1 MNVPVYRL
9 FVERKSGFEN
19 EARRTMQEL
28 VNFLGIKN
36 LEGIRYFNRYD
47 IEGIDEARLET
58 AMTHIFS
65 EPQSDKIFRETIPA
79 GANETVIAIEYLP
92 GQYDQRADSA
102 GQCLA
107 LLRSATL
114 MRDGE
119 SSAPATVR
127 CARVFALQGK
137 LSAADLEKIR
147 SYLVNPV
154 DSRIAAPEKPA
165 TLVLKTNEPSAI
177 PVIEGFTKFASAD
190 LDAFRRN
197 KGLAMDLADIT
208 FLQNYFRKENRD
220 PTETE
225 IRVLDTYW
233 SDHCRHTTFN
243 TILDDI
249 GIADGPYAETFRE
262 ALGAYAGLRAE
273 LYAGRTDKAVTLMD
287 MAVIGAK
294 ALKKRGLL
302 DDIEESAEIN
312 ACSIFIDVKMTDE
325 KGKVTSTEPWLLM
338 FKNET
343 HNHPTEIEPFGGAA
357 TCIGGAIRDPLS
369 GRAWVYQAL
378 RVTGAG
384 DPTASI
390 EKTIPGKLP
399 QIKLTREAAAGFSA
413 YGNQIGLTTGQVVE
427 YYDPGFLAKR
437 MELGAVIAATPV
449 TSVVREE
456 PEAGDIVIMVGG
468 GTGRDGIGGA
478 TGSSKAHTKESVT
491 TAGAEVQKGNAVEER
506 KIQRLFRDP
515 AVTRLIRRC
524 NDFGAGGVA
533 VAVGELAPGLDIN
546 LDAVPKKYEGLNG
559 TELAISESQERMA
572 VVVRAKD
579 ADAFIKAAN
588 NENLNAAVIATVTNT
603 NRLVMRWRSSTIVSI
618 DRAFLDTAGA
628 SRNARALIAQP
639 AAKWDWDASK
649 SASGAIATGSTDAGG
664 LKARWLA
671 TIADLS
677 VASQRG
683 LAERFD
689 GSIGSSSVLFP
700 EGGAYQSTPECGMAA
715 RIPVGPGKETSTTSL
730 MTMGYDP
737 RAASWSPFHGAQYA
751 VIESLAK
758 ILALGGDPRTARLTF
773 QEYFERTSSAEAWG
787 KPAAALL
794 GALRAQLA
802 AGTAAIGGKDSMSGT
817 FQDIHVP
824 PTLVSF
830 AVAVTDD
837 SNVRGGSFTGANH
850 TLALVQTPWLADNTP
865 DWDAFR
871 ENIESVLK
879 LGESGKIRAAY
890 PVTAG
895 GIASALSKMAFG
907 NRVGA
912 LIDSGAIPFIRLP
925 SIFARQTA
933 GSVTIGASVPDASNT
948 DDKLFAPLYGSILLE
963 IDADPS
969 DLHALTA
976 GTSTANWIA
985 LGKTLA
991 DHAIV
996 FGKTRIDLEAAQ
1008 AAWEKPLARVFPPVS
1023 GIAAAG
1029 KAAGSNAPDLPAW
1042 AKELNSAHGNVA
1054 DSAKRAPAPLASNAK
1069 PLVVLPVFPGTNCE
1083 YDMARAFRIAGAD
1096 TKIVVL
1102 RNRTADALAE
1112 SLAELRGEI
1121 GRAQILAFSGGFSA
1135 GDEPDGSGKFI
1146 ANIIREPGIAD
1157 AIMELVDRRKGLV
1170 LGICNGFQ
1178 ALIKVGLVPYGK
1190 ILPPSEEMPTLTY
1203 NTIGRHISR
1212 FAATRITSA
1221 KSAWAN
1227 DPALLQGKIHRIP
1240 LSHGEGRVILTG
1252 AHAAALFA
1260 SGQIFAQYVD
1270 ERGNPTML
1278 EPDNPNGSMYAI
1290 EGMTDESGRILGKM
1304 GHSERPIDSRVSLP
1318 GAASDSAR
1326 GTNLFKNIPGDTC
1339 QNIFA
1344 AGVKYWRN

>member
-1 MNVPVYRL
+1 MNLPVYRL
-9 FVERKSGFEN
+9 FVERKAGFEN

-28 VNFLGIKN
+28 VSFLGVKS

-47 IEGIDEARLET
+47 IEGIDSERFET
-58 AMTHIFS
+58 ATTHVFS
-65 EPQSDKIFRETIPA
+65 EPQSDKVWRETIPV
-79 GANETVIAIEYLP
+79 GADETVIAIEYLP

-107 LLRSATL
+107 LLRNASLLGAT
-114 MRDGE
+114 
-119 SSAPATVR
+119 ATVR
-127 CARVFALQGK
+127 CARVFALKGQ
-137 LSAADLEKIR
+137 LSANDLEKIR
-147 SYLVNPV
+147 NYLVNPV
-154 DSRIAAPEKPA
+154 DSRIASPEKPGSLA
-165 TLVLKTNEPSAI
+165 LETNEPSAI
-177 PVIEGFTKFASAD
+177 PVIAGFTEFGSAG
-190 LDAFRRN
+190 LDAFRKN

-208 FLQNYFRKENRD
+208 FLRDYFRKEGRD

-243 TILDDI
+243 TILDRID
-249 GIADGPYAETFRE
+249 IADGPYAATFRE
-262 ALGAYAGLRAE
+262 ALDSYSGLRAE
-273 LYAGRTDKAVTLMD
+273 LYAGRDKPVTLMD

-325 KGKVTSTEPWLLM
+325 TGKVSSTEPWLLM

-384 DPTASI
+384 DPTVSI
-390 EKTIPGKLP
+390 DKTISGKLP

-456 PEAGDIVIMVGG
+456 PEGGDIVIMVGG

-506 KIQRLFRDP
+506 KIQRLFRDQ

-579 ADAFIKAAN
+579 ADAFIRAAN
-588 NENLNAAVIATVTNT
+588 NENLNAAIIATVTKEP
-603 NRLVMRWRSSTIVSI
+603 RLVMRWRDKTIVDI

-628 SRNARALIAQP
+628 SRSARAVIAQP
-639 AAKWDWDASK
+639 SGSWDWDASK
-649 SASGAIATGSTDAGG
+649 SADQ
-664 LKARWLA
+664 LEARLLA
-671 TIADLS
+671 ALADLS
-677 VASQRG
+677 IASQRG

-700 EGGAYQSTPECGMAA
+700 EGGSYQSTPECGMAA

-758 ILALGGDPRTARLTF
+758 ILALGGDPRSARLTF

-830 AVAVTDD
+830 AVAVTEDRQ
-837 SNVRGGSFTGANH
+837 VRGGSFTAANR
-850 TLALVQTPWLADNTP
+850 TLVLVQTPWLDDNTP

-871 ENIESVLK
+871 ANAESVLK
-879 LGESGKIRAAY
+879 VGKSGKIRAAY
-890 PVTAG
+890 PVIAG
-895 GIASALSKMAFG
+895 GIACAVAKMAFG
-907 NRVGA
+907 NRIGVLIDQGA
-912 LIDSGAIPFIRLP
+912 LPFIRLP
-925 SIFARQTA
+925 SIFARQSA
-933 GSVTIGASVPDASNT
+933 NGSAAAVDA
-948 DDKLFAPLYGSILLE
+948 LFAPLYGSILLE
-963 IDADPS
+963 IDAEAS
-969 DLHALTA
+969 EISALAA

-985 LGKTLA
+985 LGKTTAAPTISVGKARVDLA
-991 DHAIV
+991 
-996 FGKTRIDLEAAQ
+996 TAQ
-1008 AAWEKPLARVFPPVS
+1008 AAWEKTLERVFPPVS
-1023 GIAAAG
+1023 GSAPGATNAAKGTSAE
-1029 KAAGSNAPDLPAW
+1029 SLLPEW
-1042 AKELNSAHGNVA
+1042 ATSLNPAHKTA
-1054 DSAKRAPAPLASNAK
+1054 SSTDRRAPAPLASNAK

-1102 RNRTADALAE
+1102 RNRTAEALAE
-1112 SLAELRGEI
+1112 SLAELRKEI
-1121 GRAQILAFSGGFSA
+1121 GRSHILAFSGGFSA

-1146 ANIIREPGIAD
+1146 ANIIREPGISD
-1157 AIMELVDRRKGLV
+1157 AIMELVDARKGLV

-1190 ILPPSEEMPTLTY
+1190 ILPPSEDMPTLTY

-1212 FAATRITSA
+1212 FAATRIAS
-1221 KSAWAN
+1221 SSSVWAG
-1227 DPALLQGKIHRIP
+1227 DPALLQGKIHRVP
-1240 LSHGEGRVILTG
+1240 LSHGEGRVILSGTQ
-1252 AHAAALFA
+1252 AAALFA
-1260 SGQIFAQYVD
+1260 NGQIFAQYVD
-1270 ERGNPTML
+1270 ENGVPTML

-1304 GHSERPIDSRVSLP
+1304 GHSERPIEAACCAEP
-1318 GAASDSAR
+1318 GAAH
-1326 GTNLFKNIPGDTC
+1326 GKNLFKNIPGDTY

-1344 AGVKYWRN
+1344 AGVNYWRN